1 MMTVRYLLRLPVGA
15 CRVVELGLR
24 TLVGG
29 MGEEG
34 QLLEVVS
41 NAG

>member
-1 MMTVRYLLRLPVGA
+1 MMTVRCSLRLPVGA
-15 CRVVELGLR
+15 CRVVDLGLR

-41 NAG
+41 SAG